1 MSTRGR
7 RRFSAEEKL
16 RIVEEGRQSGAT
28 ISEVCRRNQ
37 IASSQFYKWEKQAR
51 EGALARL
58 KNGKAGRK
66 TDEATQAAL
75 KAELQRLQAVVAEVV
90 AENLELKKGR
100 WP

>member
-1 MSTRGR
+1 MPERRKAMSSTRR

-28 ISEVCRRNQ
+28 VSEVCRRNQ
-37 IASSQFYKWEKQAR
+37 IASSQFYKWEKQVR
-51 EGALARL
+51 EGALARQE
-58 KNGKAGRK
+58 
-66 TDEATQAAL
+66 TL

-90 AENLELKKGR
+90 AENLELKEGR